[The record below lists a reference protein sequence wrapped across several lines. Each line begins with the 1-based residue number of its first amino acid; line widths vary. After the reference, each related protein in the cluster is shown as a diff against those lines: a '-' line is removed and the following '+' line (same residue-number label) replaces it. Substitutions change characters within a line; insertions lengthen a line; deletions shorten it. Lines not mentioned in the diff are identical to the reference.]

1 MIQGVDSRLMTNK
14 VVATAGNVTF
24 KPFLIVYLDHD
35 SFLLGG
41 FVDRKTLSL
50 IHVNTK
56 IST

>member
-1 MIQGVDSRLMTNK
+1 MTNK